1 MKKNIDQKNANQ
13 QEKNS
18 YISTLAWMTS
28 EQFKKEMNCIREMKK
43 CKLKWMTG
51 RTRDVLTGAETLMR
65 FVLPFIFSPSI
76 KSKRSQSG
84 VFMHQRLA
92 PVEIKEILSK

>member
-28 EQFKKEMNCIREMKK
+28 EQFKEEMNCIREMKK
-43 CKLKWMTG
+43 CKLK
-51 RTRDVLTGAETLMR
+51 
-65 FVLPFIFSPSI
+65 
-76 KSKRSQSG
+76 
-84 VFMHQRLA
+84 
-92 PVEIKEILSK
+92 